1 MTAHI
6 QRNTEVQLLYV
17 AVRTRVVVFLFCF
30 VFIEFSHKLMSKIQP
45 VRGQKVGK
53 HGKIQPVRGQKV
65 GKHGKHHSEGKN
77 VRRTLDT
84 KRKRKWYQKILG
96 KSDISKQTKKET
108 CGYRGACISKDD

>member
-1 MTAHI
+1 MTAHM

-53 HGKIQPVRGQKV
+53 HGK
-65 GKHGKHHSEGKN
+65 HHSEGKN

-96 KSDISKQTKKET
+96 KSDISKQTKNET